1 MWPDYEEEM
10 LYDVYI
16 VPCRGRVD
24 GADTNQG
31 SHFTMAQLD
40 RLAPLSKWDSWHLSR
55 DTNPPD
61 WVQYHVELR
70 MLAARKLKYGSITG

>member
-1 MWPDYEEEM
+1 MWPDYEEEDM
-10 LYDVYI
+10 YEANI
-16 VPCRGRVD
+16 VECRGRIAR
-24 GADTNQG
+24 ADTNQG

-40 RLAPLSKWDSWHLSR
+40 RLAPLSKWDSRHLSR
-55 DTNPPD
+55 DTNPPA